1 MRTMRD
7 LVKLSSVLTLALFL
21 VAATATQA
29 NAQGS
34 PQRAISW
41 EELKRVQADE
51 RAQLENMQKETLRQI
66 LEVQKEQLT
75 AMKSETTANANDLL
89 LLSDKFKEERVEL
102 ARVHSEER
110 AKLAATHAQERK
122 EFQQTQVR

>member
-7 LVKLSSVLTLALFL
+7 LVKLSCVLTLALFL
-21 VAATATQA
+21 LAVTATQA
-29 NAQGS
+29 KAQGS

-75 AMKSETTANANDLL
+75 AMRSATTANANDLL
-89 LLSDKFKEERVEL
+89 LLSDKFKEERVEI

-122 EFQQTQVR
+122 EFQQAQAR

>member
-1 MRTMRD
+1 MRTMRG
-7 LVKLSSVLTLALFL
+7 LVKFSCWLSLAMLL
-21 VAATATQA
+21 LAATATQA
-29 NAQGS
+29 KAQGS

-75 AMKSETTANANDLL
+75 AMRGETTANANDLL
-89 LLSDKFKEERVEL
+89 QLSNKFKEERVEI
-102 ARVHSEER
+102 ARVHSDER

-122 EFQQTQVR
+122 EFQQAPVR